1 MVSRESGG
9 FTLTEALLGAVLVG
23 LLAQLAIGAAHRDL
37 ARVRLESASRRVVLG
52 LERGREAAQRQGRP
66 CALQLAADGWL
77 GSEDGSLPACEGA
90 ALPLEEG
97 LGGQAVQLS
106 HNLPDAV
113 RFTSNGLVIDGGT
126 VLLSTEG
133 TDLVRCVVVSLPL
146 GVVRIGRHGPG
157 GCLPDARL

>member
-1 MVSRESGG
+1 MASRENGG

-23 LLAQLAIGAAHRDL
+23 LLAQLAIGSAHRDL

-52 LERGREAAQRQGRP
+52 LERGREAAQRQGHP
-66 CALQLAADGWL
+66 CALQLAAEGWIDPD
-77 GSEDGSLPACEGA
+77 DGSLPACEGA

-113 RFTSNGLVIDGGT
+113 RFTSHGLVIDGGT

-146 GVVRIGRHGPG
+146 GVVRMGRHGPG